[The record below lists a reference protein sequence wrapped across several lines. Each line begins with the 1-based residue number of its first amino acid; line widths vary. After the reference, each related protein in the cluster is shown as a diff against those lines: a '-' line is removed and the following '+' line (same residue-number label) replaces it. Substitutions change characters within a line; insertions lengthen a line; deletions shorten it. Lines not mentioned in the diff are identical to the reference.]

1 MGRLSREQL
10 EIKKRM
16 KGFVFTLFQEAGAW
30 NDSEYQMLRDSRK
43 NYDTDDEHLEG
54 EQDRISSWVKG
65 ILADLKK
72 EDINDLKR
80 TYGAL
85 IK

>member
-1 MGRLSREQL
+1 
-10 EIKKRM
+10 M